1 MQSGNREI
9 AFCEF
14 SGIYRGPT
22 LFRARS
28 GCRNSRISAAEAMSS
43 ADNFLQKQP
52 KQRERGVKNGRGGY
66 PARPGSLHFLPE
78 IR

>member
-43 ADNFLQKQP
+43 ADNFL
-52 KQRERGVKNGRGGY
+52 
-66 PARPGSLHFLPE
+66 
-78 IR
+78 

>member
-28 GCRNSRISAAEAMSS
+28 GCRSSRISAAKAMSS
-43 ADNFLQKQP
+43 ADNFLQKTAKTAGAQGEEWP
-52 KQRERGVKNGRGGY
+52 WWLSR
-66 PARPGSLHFLPE
+66 APGLAAFSAGD
-78 IR
+78 